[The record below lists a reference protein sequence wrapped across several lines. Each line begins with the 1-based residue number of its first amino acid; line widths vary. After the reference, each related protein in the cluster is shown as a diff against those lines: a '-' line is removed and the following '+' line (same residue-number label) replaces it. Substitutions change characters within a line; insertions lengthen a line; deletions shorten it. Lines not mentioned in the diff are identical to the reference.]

1 MKILLISNMYPS
13 KKDKTYGTFV
23 KCFQDGLLQYNKT
36 IKFQLVVIKGRSN
49 LLLVKLFKYFVFYS
63 RIIIHILFSKYD
75 LVYVH
80 QITHSSPIL
89 LLMCKLKS
97 FKLIMNI
104 HGGDLITRKRIS
116 TLLFHFSS
124 RLLRKAELIITPSEY
139 FKKILIQKQPFIS
152 PDRVFISPS
161 GGIDTNVF
169 KYFNTHILSHKIIY
183 ISRIDSGKGWDT
195 LLYAMN
201 KIKNKEGLKIKCYIA
216 GNGTQV
222 EQMKTLINTL
232 ELNDSC
238 IYIGA
243 LCHKEM
249 TEYYNKVD
257 CLIFPTQLQES
268 LGLVGI
274 ESLSCGCP
282 VIGSNIG
289 CLPEYIINN
298 VDGYLFTPGNAD
310 DLANCIN
317 KLYALTAED
326 YLTLRKNAHQIS
338 LKYNSYQIAKEM
350 YEKLYSLI

>member
-13 KKDKTYGTFV
+13 KKDQSYGTFV
-23 KCFQDGLLQYNKT
+23 KCFQDGLLQYSNT
-36 IKFQLVVIKGRSN
+36 IEFQLVVIKGRSN
-49 LLLVKLFKYFVFYS
+49 LFAVKMFKYLAFYVK
-63 RIIIHILFSKYD
+63 IIIRVLFSKYD

-89 LLMCKLKS
+89 LLMYKLKS

-116 TLLFHFSS
+116 TLLFYFSS
-124 RLLRKAELIITPSEY
+124 KLLRKAELIITPSAY

-152 PDRVFISPS
+152 LDRIFISPS
-161 GGIDTNVF
+161 GGINTSIF
-169 KYFNTHILSHKIIY
+169 KYFNTHILSHEIIY
-183 ISRIDSGKGWDT
+183 ISRIDPGKGWDT

-201 KIKNKEGLKIKCYIA
+201 KIKQKDGLKIRCYIA

-222 EQMKTLINTL
+222 QQMKNLINTL
-232 ELNDSC
+232 ELNDFC

-289 CLPEYIINN
+289 CLPEYIIND

-317 KLYALTAED
+317 KLYALTAD
-326 YLTLRKNAHQIS
+326 RYLTLRKNAYQIS
-338 LKYNSYQIAKEM
+338 LKYNSYNTAKEM
-350 YEKLYSLI
+350 YEKLHSLI